1 MPLKTEKLFFRK
13 LFRPFTR
20 NIFFENSLF
29 SSKIV
34 CLLKQT
40 PLVPRLFFKIAS
52 HIQPHIFLCHSLCL
66 NIQRNKM
73 SEYKV
78 LEKKKSVISAGVST
92 SPVSWEDY
100 KSRLKIFGW
109 QNGTFFYI
117 DFQCEFEFDNYV
129 VTLLRRASTR
139 ELT

>member
-1 MPLKTEKLFFRK
+1 MSFEINKL
-13 LFRPFTR
+13 LS
-20 NIFFENSLF
+20 SLV
-29 SSKIV
+29 SSES
-34 CLLKQT
+34 
-40 PLVPRLFFKIAS
+40 R
-52 HIQPHIFLCHSLCL
+52 HIFNRTSFVCHSLCL
-66 NIQRNKM
+66 NIQRKKM

-117 DFQCEFEFDNYV
+117 DFECEFEFDNYV